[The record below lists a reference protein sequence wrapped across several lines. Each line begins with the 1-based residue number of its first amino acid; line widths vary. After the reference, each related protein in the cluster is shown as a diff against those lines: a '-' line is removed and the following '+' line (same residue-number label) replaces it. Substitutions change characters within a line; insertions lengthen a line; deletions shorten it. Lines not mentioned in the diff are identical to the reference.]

1 MPATTGG
8 NNTTEGKNM
17 NTAQQYEAFS
27 HAANSEQF
35 SYARAKSWRA
45 SGHVQSNDD
54 YIVYIYARVDGF
66 SECIARISGL
76 DQAARILDAANRPFP
91 YSPTEKA

>member
-1 MPATTGG
+1 
-8 NNTTEGKNM
+8 M

-27 HAANSEQF
+27 HAANSAQF

>member
-1 MPATTGG
+1 
-8 NNTTEGKNM
+8 M

-27 HAANSEQF
+27 KAASSAQF

-45 SGHVQSNDD
+45 SGHVQDNDD

-76 DQAARILDAANRPFP
+76 DQAARILDAAKRPFP